1 MIMMISVAA
10 GNYDGDRGGV
20 EVGIGDIEGC
30 VLRWKLGGDSG
41 YCECRNSGKS
51 GYKLWWTFWCGG
63 GSSVCGEGV

>member
-20 EVGIGDIEGC
+20 EVGIGGSEGC

-41 YCECRNSGKS
+41 YCGCRNGGKS

-63 GSSVCGEGV
+63 GSGCKG